1 MVSNFE
7 DVQYGI
13 GLVLAG
19 LGLNVEEEG
28 LADTPSRVAKFYRE
42 YLQGVNLI
50 DVLGTSFER
59 PEGEPRTMVC
69 QDRIPFRALCEHHL
83 LPFFGEAAVG
93 YIPNNRVVGLSKLS
107 RLVDAAGTR
116 RPSIQERISE
126 EIVDALMNGL
136 DASGAIVVIKA
147 EHMCM
152 AVRGVNKPGVVTT
165 TSAIRGVFVDDAVA
179 RQEFLAL
186 VRWTN

>member
-1 MVSNFE
+1 MSNFYDVE
-7 DVQYGI
+7 DGI
-13 GLVLAG
+13 ELVLSG
-19 LGLNVEEEG
+19 LGLSLAEEG
-28 LADTPSRVAKFYRE
+28 LADTPARVAKFYEE
-42 YLQGVNLI
+42 YLQDVNLI
-50 DVLGTSFER
+50 DILGTSFEI
-59 PEGEPRTMVC
+59 PEGDPRTMVC

-83 LPFFGEAAVG
+83 LPFFGEAAIG
-93 YIPNNRVVGLSKLS
+93 YIPNDRVVGLSKLS

-126 EIVDALMNGL
+126 DIVGALMSGL
-136 DASGAIVVIKA
+136 NASGAIVVIKA

-152 AVRGVNKPGVVTT
+152 AVRGVNKPGVITT

-179 RQEFLAL
+179 RQEFLSL